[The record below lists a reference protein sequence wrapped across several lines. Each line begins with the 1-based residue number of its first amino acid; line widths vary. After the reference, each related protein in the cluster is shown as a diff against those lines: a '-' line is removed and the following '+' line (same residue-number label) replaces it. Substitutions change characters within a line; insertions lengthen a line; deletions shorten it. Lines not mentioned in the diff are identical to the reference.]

1 MSTAPFEFETLFKGY
16 PDLASRTQEVSRI
29 YLDATSE
36 ILREQAATAE
46 KLVDFG
52 VRAMRLPEKTEP
64 TEFFADRLQQ
74 QRELLD
80 TVSASAEKIIAQVN
94 DASHK
99 ALSAWADV
107 TTPEGN
113 A

>member
-1 MSTAPFEFETLFKGY
+1 MATAPFDFDTYFKGY
-16 PDLASRTQEVSRI
+16 PDFATRTQEVSKI

-36 ILREQAATAE
+36 ILREQAAAAE

-52 VRAMRLPEKTEP
+52 VRAMRVPEKTEP
-64 TEFFADRLQQ
+64 AEFFADRLQQ

-80 TVSASAEKIIAQVN
+80 TMSASAEKIIAQAN

-99 ALSAWADV
+99 AFNAWAELAN
-107 TTPEGN
+107 TEGN